1 MKITSLRNGA
11 SLRTGVLTA
20 SALAVGLTGA
30 TAALAEWKPNRPVEL
45 VVSAGPGGGS
55 DIFTRVVQAA
65 LTKNKLV
72 ETPLIV
78 VNKPGGSGSE
88 AFNYAEDNV
97 GSPYKVYFGTQDAYV
112 LPLGTKVN
120 YAMKDLTPVASMV
133 FDVFILWSN
142 PKASGINT
150 AQEFVAKAKENP
162 GKVRVAGAKA
172 KDADETVVT
181 LMERAAGID
190 LAYIPYKSGSEAA
203 IQVAGGHIEANTN
216 NPSESLEQW
225 KAGNQKPLCVF
236 TSARLTDKTVVA
248 DGMSWADIPTCV
260 EAGIDVKDFVQPRT
274 VWMAAD
280 VPPEAVAYYTELM
293 KKAMETPEFKDYT
306 TRNVQITK
314 FMAGDEL
321 KTFLAEQTKNYEKI
335 YADNNWLLPASQ

>member
-1 MKITSLRNGA
+1 MHIISLRK
-11 SLRTGVLTA
+11 GVIAAAALTA
-20 SALAVGLTGA
+20 GLAVSG
-30 TAALAEWKPNRPVEL
+30 AALAEWKPDRPVEL

-72 ETPLIV
+72 DTPLIV

-88 AFNYAEDNV
+88 AFNYAKDNA
-97 GSPYKVYFGTQDAYV
+97 GSPYKAYFGTQDAYV

-150 AQEFVAKAKENP
+150 AQEFIAKAKENP

-181 LMERAAGID
+181 LVERATGTD

-236 TSARLTDKTVVA
+236 TAERLADKTVVTEN
-248 DGMSWADIPTCV
+248 MSWADIPTCV

-280 VPPEAVAYYTELM
+280 VPAEAVAYYTELM
-293 KKAMETPEFKDYT
+293 QKAMQTPEFKDYT
-306 TRNVQITK
+306 ARNVQITK
-314 FMAGDEL
+314 FMTGDEL
-321 KTFLAEQTKNYEKI
+321 KTFLAEQIKNYEKI

>member
-1 MKITSLRNGA
+1 MKNNIIRKG
-11 SLRTGVLTA
+11 
-20 SALAVGLTGA
+20 ALAATTLALGLAASG
-30 TAALAEWKPNRPVEL
+30 AALAEWKPDRPVEL

-65 LTKNKLV
+65 LTKNSLAS
-72 ETPLIV
+72 TPLIV

-88 AFNYAEDNV
+88 AFNYAKDNA
-97 GSPYKVYFGTQDAYV
+97 GSAYKIYFGTQDAYV

-120 YAMKDLTPVASMV
+120 YSMKDLTPVASMV

-150 AQEFVAKAKENP
+150 AQDFIAKAKENP

-181 LMERAAGID
+181 LVERATGAD

-236 TSARLTDKTVVA
+236 TAERLADKTVVA

-260 EAGIDVKDFVQPRT
+260 ETGIDVKDFVQPRT

-280 VPPEAVAYYTELM
+280 VPPEAVAYYTDLM
-293 KKAMETPEFKDYT
+293 KKAMDTPEFKDYT
-306 TRNVQITK
+306 ARNVQITK
-314 FMAGDEL
+314 MITGAEL
-321 KTFLAEQTKNYEKI
+321 KTFLAEQIKNYEKI
-335 YADNNWLLPASQ
+335 YADNNWLLPSGQ

>member
-1 MKITSLRNGA
+1 MKK
-11 SLRTGVLTA
+11 TA
-20 SALAVGLTGA
+20 SYLGLAAAIAV
-30 TAALAEWKPNRPVEL
+30 TASVSAPDAARAEWKPDRPVEI
-45 VVSAGPGGGS
+45 VVSAGPGGGT
-55 DIFTRVVQAA
+55 DIFARVVQAA
-65 LTKNKLV
+65 LTKNALLTTPILV
-72 ETPLIV
+72 L
-78 VNKPGGSGSE
+78 NKGGGSGSE
-88 AFNYAEDNV
+88 AFNYAKDNPD
-97 GSPYKVYFGTQDAYV
+97 SPYKIYFGTQDAYV

-120 YAMKDLTPVASMV
+120 YSFNDLTPVASMV

-142 PKASGINT
+142 PKASGLNT
-150 AQEFVAKAKENP
+150 AQEFIAKAKANP

-181 LMERAAGID
+181 LIERATGTD

-260 EAGIDVKDFVQPRT
+260 EAGIDVKDFLQPRT
-274 VWMAAD
+274 VWMGAK
-280 VPPEAVAYYTELM
+280 VPPEALAYYTDLM
-293 KKAMETPEFKDYT
+293 KKVTETPEFKSYVE
-306 TRNVQITK
+306 RNVQINK
-314 FMAGDEL
+314 MLVGQEF
-321 KTFLAEQTKNYEKI
+321 KTFLDQQIKTYAEI
-335 YADNNWLLPASQ
+335 YKANGWLVATGQ